1 MTHYFEAD
9 EMLAD
14 FAEVGTAD
22 FSEICLLVSVADE
35 DRTRFSQ
42 TVTGD
47 ERRAAQLDSE
57 SQATHA
63 FT

>member
-1 MTHYFEAD
+1 
-9 EMLAD
+9 MLAD